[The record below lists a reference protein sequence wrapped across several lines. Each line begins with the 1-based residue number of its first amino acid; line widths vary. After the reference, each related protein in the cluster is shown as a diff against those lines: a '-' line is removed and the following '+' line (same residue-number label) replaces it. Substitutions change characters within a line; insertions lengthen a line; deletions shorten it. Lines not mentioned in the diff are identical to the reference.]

1 MQSDQSSMDEI
12 EVRADEVRLGDYLL
26 GLGVVQTRNLY
37 RGQVTLYSE
46 GPLWRVTVDAA
57 HRVVV
62 LRRG

>member
-1 MQSDQSSMDEI
+1 MTTQSSMDEI

-37 RGQVTLYSE
+37 RRQVALYSE
-46 GPLWRVTVDAA
+46 GPLWRVIVDAA